1 MMGQGRRRKTL
12 PSEPGGCFVTKSC
25 MAPLM
30 PGDRLRIAN
39 VNERFSL
46 EPVILEMLDRVEAA
60 GPPSG

>member
-1 MMGQGRRRKTL
+1 
-12 PSEPGGCFVTKSC
+12 